1 MVKRKP
7 AFYENNVFV
16 MLCAITTVAFSSFRV
31 GGRNDLSQNLENTLT
46 MIFTAAAFRFSLEG
60 KLPVVNYLTVLDKYL
75 LPTIVFMIIIV
86 AMLVVKVMFPGGNW
100 PKSVMFGG
108 WVMHNVVFVVRRV
121 LYQRKVDQ
129 VLASQGLRKLTVT
142 DSKRSVELILC
153 KFIAHRIQ
161 STSRLSHMLRA
172 STHVFVRAGCEYD
185 LAAATYRVPL
195 PLHLQRLFFSPWCA
209 QASTTQAPSLHHMS

>member
-1 MVKRKP
+1 
-7 AFYENNVFV
+7 

-75 LPTIVFMIIIV
+75 LLTIVFMIIIV
-86 AMLVVKVMFPGGNW
+86 AMLVR
-100 PKSVMFGG
+100 KSDFSR
-108 WVMHNVVFVVRRV
+108 WKLAQERDVRRLAHAQRCV
-121 LYQRKVDQ
+121 CGQEGAVPTEGGSGACESGAAEVDSDGFRKVGGVDP
-129 VLASQGLRKLTVT
+129 LT
-142 DSKRSVELILC
+142 SLLHI
-153 KFIAHRIQ
+153 RIQ

-195 PLHLQRLFFSPWCA
+195 PLHLRRLVFFSPWCA